1 MKKQANQRSQ
11 YQIRYDRLTFIYQ
24 ALLLDL
30 NLDEIYQAI
39 SQLEDLKDQEF
50 LTNWTGLINQ
60 VPTIVSAHL
69 KESWSWNRL
78 DYMIKALFNLV
89 ITEAKVLKTEKA
101 ILISQ
106 ATKLIQ
112 EYGDLNSIKLVSAIL
127 NKVI

>member
-1 MKKQANQRSQ
+1 
-11 YQIRYDRLTFIYQ
+11 
-24 ALLLDL
+24 
-30 NLDEIYQAI
+30 
-39 SQLEDLKDQEF
+39 
-50 LTNWTGLINQ
+50 
-60 VPTIVSAHL
+60 
-69 KESWSWNRL
+69 
-78 DYMIKALFNLV
+78 MIKALFNLV